1 VWREGLIKIYRRENS
16 YIKQCNM
23 TASWLL
29 VALDDIISNTV
40 CYVVNDDVW
49 DRMGVFFEDL
59 GVCSTHWRYI

>member
-49 DRMGVFFEDL
+49 DRMGVFF
-59 GVCSTHWRYI
+59 